1 MKFSLKIITFIFCIL
16 FLFSCSE
23 EDKVEKEKNYDSIV
37 LNEENIE
44 ISNEN
49 FDKLHLII
57 NVKDLSEKKCNSS
70 KLNDFFNSLKIKFNK
85 DNFSLRVKV
94 KKSKTTTEEYDLYF
108 EKSAQ
113 TDSLGHPDGIC
124 NWEKLVI
131 E

>member
-37 LNEENIE
+37 LNNENIE

-85 DNFSLRVKV
+85 DNFDLEVKV
-94 KKSKTTTEEYDLYF
+94 KPTEYNLSFAKSDY
-108 EKSAQ
+108 
-113 TDSLGHPDGIC
+113 TDSLGYPDGLC
-124 NWEKLVI
+124 NWNRLVVDKY
-131 E
+131 